1 MDLLI
6 SNIVGLI
13 IGLFTSFL
21 TWWIL
26 FHAIVP
32 KIEFAKDISKLP
44 TDDDSSGSR
53 YRIKFANVGKRA
65 LVDIQV
71 LARFSIKG
79 LTRPGNWVTI
89 NIPLEWNGDTKAEM
103 PRLTK
108 KNNRVLRLFI
118 SHALDLKR
126 STLYSQEIHDK
137 ANAETL
143 TLEDLFSLG
152 TESSLII
159 WVFGYDEFSGSRKL
173 FRSQDYKITDIKEGR
188 FKQLEVISDEMP
200 INAEPT

>member
-1 MDLLI
+1 VDILI
-6 SNIVGLI
+6 SNLIGLL

-32 KIEFAKDISKLP
+32 KISFAKDISKLP
-44 TDDDSSGSR
+44 SDDDPSEWR
-53 YRIKFANVGKRA
+53 YRIKFANVGRRA

-79 LTRPGNWVTI
+79 LTAPGNWVTF

-108 KNNRVLRLFI
+108 KNNRVLRLFV
-118 SHALDLKR
+118 SHTLDLKR
-126 STLYSQEIHDK
+126 STLYPTNIRDK
-137 ANAETL
+137 AIAVTL

-173 FRSQDYKITDIKEGR
+173 FRSQDYQITDIKEGR
-188 FKQLEVISDEMP
+188 FKQLEVV
-200 INAEPT
+200 AGEPAAKVDPE